1 MTYPRKGSV
10 FSFGV
15 QVTPPFSA
23 FKSDNFWLLSDREK
37 NNARRDVLN
46 EDSTATN
53 AAIEAEI
60 HSREQS
66 RKYNGIEYHKWT
78 FNGSWY
84 ASLIGNLVL
93 AVKAEFGYLGY
104 FNSNIGSSPFEKFK
118 VGGSGMYSYNLYG
131 ADIIALRGY
140 EEGALTPKNTEKIE
154 NGNVYTKFT
163 MELRYPVSLAQSAT
177 IYGLGF
183 FDGGNCWQEFKEFNP
198 FRLKR
203 SEGIGVRA
211 FLPMF
216 GVLGVDWGY
225 GMDPQPGENKPHGS
239 EFHFIMGQQ
248 F

>member
-66 RKYNGIEYHKWT
+66 RKYNWIEYHKWT

-84 ASLIGNLVL
+84 TSLIGNLVL

-104 FNSNIGSSPFEKFK
+104 SKF
-118 VGGSGMYSYNLYG
+118 
-131 ADIIALRGY
+131 A
-140 EEGALTPKNTEKIE
+140 
-154 NGNVYTKFT
+154 
-163 MELRYPVSLAQSAT
+163 MELRFPVSLAQSAT
-177 IYGLGF
+177 IYGLAF

-203 SEGIGVRA
+203 SVGVGVRA

-225 GMDPQPGENKPHGS
+225 GMDPQPGDTTLHHGS
-239 EFHFIMGQQ
+239 EFHFIMGQN